1 MSQDGYH
8 YWNATPAA
16 THPAHQQNEG
26 RSRLLSSVLP
36 EVSSDTAAAFG
47 DHEASDAF
55 HLNVAAHDDFLL
67 TRHPDDGDFLRSG
80 VDSPNEVQPPLT
92 QLKRLSLDDIQDP
105 LQLQGEPLDLNL
117 YLHDYQE
124 PPLMDGALGFTPHP
138 YTSQMAHHANT
149 FSENIDDAAGRDPY
163 HVNNI
168 NGTNQMA
175 RPPPPPPI
183 LHHSTQFPPML
194 LPNHIQQDL
203 KSPSYPRDPALHSN
217 PHPHPASESQD
228 IPTSNSSSRKGY
240 RHRHERV
247 YGLPEE
253 QQKKRSQ
260 ILNNEASQLYRQRKT
275 TKVQDIE
282 TQMKQEEERNLKL
295 RMIYKQLQTQKQ
307 RLSLDQLPNPN

>member
-55 HLNVAAHDDFLL
+55 HLNVAAHDAFLL

-80 VDSPNEVQPPLT
+80 VGSPNEVQPPLT
-92 QLKRLSLDDIQDP
+92 ELKRLSLDDIQDP

-124 PPLMDGALGFTPHP
+124 PPLMDGALGFTPDP
-138 YTSQMAHHANT
+138 YTSQMAHHAKT

-163 HVNNI
+163 HSP
-168 NGTNQMA
+168 QWDQPMA
-175 RPPPPPPI
+175 GPSSSFHPI
-183 LHHSTQFPPML
+183 PPML
-194 LPNHIQQDL
+194 PNLYPMTQ
-203 KSPSYPRDPALHSN
+203 SPSYPRDPALYSHQH

-228 IPTSNSSSRKGY
+228 IPTCNRSSRKGY

-253 QQKKRSQ
+253 EQKKRSQ